1 MQLAAPVFPPL
12 LTGRPVAAG
21 ADAFS
26 LARQAAAQG
35 LAGAG
40 DAFWSEAVDRLDVAV
55 VLEPEVGL
63 TEAIQAHM
71 ALMVAFGDALGALS
85 PPEVAVHYRWPST
98 ILVNGAEVGRARL
111 ASPDALAGSAVPPW
125 LVAGLE
131 IAIKRPDLAEP
142 GLDPSHTSL
151 WEEGCG
157 NLDRT
162 RLVESVSR
170 HFLAWIDTWQSEGVR
185 PVVEA
190 WLARAV
196 DRGRDI
202 SLAHDGRQIEGRFLG
217 LDEHGNLLVQS
228 AAGAEALSLAAALL
242 ADGHD

>member
-1 MQLAAPVFPPL
+1 MFPPL

-21 ADAFS
+21 ADAFA

-35 LAGAG
+35 VAGAG
-40 DAFWSEAVDRLDVAV
+40 DVFWSEAIDRLDFAV

-63 TEAIQAHM
+63 TEALQAHL

-111 ASPDALAGSAVPPW
+111 ASAEAPAGSAVPPW

-131 IAIKRPDLAEP
+131 IAIRRPDLPEP
-142 GLDPSHTSL
+142 GLDPCHTSL

-157 NLDRT
+157 EIDRT

-170 HFLAWIDTWQSEGVR
+170 HFLAWIDTWQSEGLR

-190 WLARAV
+190 WLARAA
-196 DRGRDI
+196 DRGREVSI
-202 SLAHDGRQIEGRFLG
+202 RHDRRQIEGRFLG
-217 LDEHGNLLVQS
+217 MDEHGNLLVQS
-228 AAGAEALSLAAALL
+228 AAGTEAVSLASALL
-242 ADGHD
+242 ADDHG